1 MKGVLMAGGKG
12 TRLFPITSGLNK
24 HLLPVFDKP
33 MIYYPLS
40 VFMLAGIRQT
50 MLICNQQDYEAYQRT
65 LGNGERFGLHLVYA
79 IQKHPRGI
87 GEAFSIARD
96 FIANDTVCLLL
107 GDNIFVSNQLTSILQ
122 KCVDLK
128 RGGILFAYRVSDPE
142 RYGVIEFDKK
152 HHVTNI
158 VEKPKHP
165 KTNFAVP
172 GIYFYD
178 NRVCKIATT
187 MSPSDRGELEITD
200 INDFYLHEGDLTV
213 KEFGRGSVW
222 FDTGTTASL
231 YNAAEYI
238 ETVESR
244 QGLKIGCL
252 EEIAFRKGYIS
263 KEKLINII
271 SRYPESEY
279 KYYLESIVS
288 EGE

>member
-1 MKGVLMAGGKG
+1 MNILVTGGAGFIGSNFLNYFVPKYSKINFLNLDCLTYAGNLSNVKVTKKNNYEFSKTDITDKMAV
-12 TRLFPITSGLNK
+12 
-24 HLLPVFDKP
+24 H
-33 MIYYPLS
+33 MI
-40 VFMLAGIRQT
+40 F
-50 MLICNQQDYEAYQRT
+50 
-65 LGNGERFGLHLVYA
+65 H
-79 IQKHPRGI
+79 
-87 GEAFSIARD
+87 D
-96 FIANDTVCLLL
+96 F
-107 GDNIFVSNQLTSILQ
+107 
-122 KCVDLK
+122 
-128 RGGILFAYRVSDPE
+128 R
-142 RYGVIEFDKK
+142 
-152 HHVTNI
+152 
-158 VEKPKHP
+158 
-165 KTNFAVP
+165 P